1 MGDKIKPRDRNI
13 DDEIE
18 NKIFSIDIVR
28 TARIKASGRLYKYSK
43 SWDFLFLIMN
53 VVSVALLITSLLPL
67 SINESKSGLMLS
79 AFFSLYTILV
89 QYFCST
95 LNYNERALKY
105 HYHQLELENFIL
117 KLKNL
122 LLCEKTRRPYNDM
135 DFEKFQ
141 KYKIILEKYQISL
154 QGYENHSDLDYRIA
168 RKQIERYNKKDETK
182 ENINWY
188 VKIAEWLTCKDFT
201 LDNIFI
207 YFQIPIIILIILAY
221 IWVAV
226 VGL

>member
-79 AFFSLYTILV
+79 AFFLYILCLYSIFV
-89 QYFCST
+89 
-95 LNYNERALKY
+95 
-105 HYHQLELENFIL
+105 
-117 KLKNL
+117 L
-122 LLCEKTRRPYNDM
+122 L
-135 DFEKFQ
+135 
-141 KYKIILEKYQISL
+141 
-154 QGYENHSDLDYRIA
+154 
-168 RKQIERYNKKDETK
+168 
-182 ENINWY
+182 
-188 VKIAEWLTCKDFT
+188 
-201 LDNIFI
+201 
-207 YFQIPIIILIILAY
+207 
-221 IWVAV
+221 
-226 VGL
+226 